1 MLFCGSRDFIS
12 NQTNKGNVTMSHG
25 LKNKLPN
32 ESPGKKNGTVSY
44 RFIHRSL
51 AKLAAIF
58 LASIRFL
65 SLCLSR
71 QLGGNKLSRQLKTS
85 IAIAILVVFTVLIG
99 HTVSAQV
106 GSPPL
111 VPLSQV
117 SIPEPDN
124 IGEFIRNKTAA
135 IALGKTLFWDMQL
148 GTDGNATCATCHFKA
163 GADSRSKNQINPG
176 LKAGDRVF
184 NLAGAP
190 NYQLTAADFPFHKL
204 EDPNNINSKVISDTN
219 DIAGSQG
226 VFRADFVDIVPGSD
240 KDNVTPKPDE
250 IFNVQGINT
259 RRVTDRHSP
268 TVIDAVF
275 NFRNF
280 WDGSAQNIFNG
291 VDRSGLRNPEAF
303 VLKATSRRRLE
314 DTPVRIKNSSLAS
327 QAVAPITTAI
337 ETAAEDLPIAPLRV
351 DLSDTENTVRVTDT
365 SGRLVD
371 SNNADIAASTDAI
384 AESNAMAEQS
394 TRRKIIRRIGRK
406 AGKKLLALPPL
417 AKQLVASN
425 DSVLGTFSKAPQ
437 PGLNKS
443 YEQMIQEAFQ
453 PQWWDSNMVI
463 RVNPNTG
470 RRRFYRRPRNR
481 PLSTIEYTLAEYNFS
496 LFFGLAVQAY
506 ESTLVSNQTPFDQF
520 LAGNRNAFTQQQQQG
535 WQLFLRRGCIGCH
548 ASTELTAA
556 SFRNVASRGRI
567 GRAPIPGTPVED
579 TGFFAIGVRPPQE
592 DAAVGAND
600 EFGNSLSE
608 ARLAQQGKFSQ
619 LLGENPP
626 TLDPPLSSSDTILA
640 DGAFK
645 APGLRNVEL
654 TAPYFHNGGTLTLE
668 QVIDFYSRG
677 GDFGGLPVLNLTN
690 NEKQAFVALLRGMT
704 DERVRF
710 QRAPFDHPQLF
721 VPNGHPGDRNAVT
734 NDGKGQATDQ
744 LLEIPAVG
752 RNGGNP
758 IPDFLSNFSTTGT
771 TLTQ

>member
-1 MLFCGSRDFIS
+1 MLFCGGRDFIS
-12 NQTNKGNVTMSHG
+12 TQTNKGNFAMSHG
-25 LKNKLPN
+25 LKHKPPN
-32 ESPGKKNGTVSY
+32 ELSNKENETVFY
-44 RFIHRSL
+44 RFMTRFF
-51 AKLAAIF
+51 AKLTAIF
-58 LASIRFL
+58 LAGIRLFTSFL
-65 SLCLSR
+65 ARQIGGDRLSR
-71 QLGGNKLSRQLKTS
+71 KLKTS
-85 IAIAILVVFTVLIG
+85 ITIALLAIFTVLTG

-106 GSPPL
+106 GSPPI
-111 VPLSQV
+111 VPLNQV

-148 GTDGNATCATCHFKA
+148 GTDGNVTCATCHFKA
-163 GADSRSKNQINPG
+163 GADSRSKNQLNPG

-190 NYQLTAADFPFHKL
+190 NYQLTAADFPFHQL
-204 EDPNNINSKVISDTN
+204 EDPNNIASRVISDSN

-240 KDNVTPKPDE
+240 KDNVTPQPDD
-250 IFNVQGINT
+250 IFRVQGINT

-268 TVIDAVF
+268 SVIDAVF

-303 VLKATSRRRLE
+303 VLQAANRRRLR
-314 DTPVRIKNSSLAS
+314 DVPVRIKNSSLAS
-327 QAVAPITTAI
+327 QAVAPITTAV
-337 ETAAEDLPIAPLRV
+337 ETAAEDLPIAPLV
-351 DLSDTENTVRVTDT
+351 IDLSDTDNTVRVRDT
-365 SGRLVD
+365 NGNLVD

-384 AESNAMAEQS
+384 AESTATTAQS
-394 TRRKIIRRIGRK
+394 TRRRIIRRIGRK

-425 DSVLGTFSKAPQ
+425 DSVLGAFSKAPQ
-437 PGLNKS
+437 AGLNKT

-506 ESTLVSNQTPFDQF
+506 ESTLVSSQTPFDQF
-520 LAGNRNAFTQQQQQG
+520 LAGNRSAFTPQQQQG
-535 WQLFLRRGCIGCH
+535 WQLFTRRGCIGCH

-556 SFRNVASRGRI
+556 SFRNVSGRGRI

-592 DAAVGAND
+592 DVALGAD
-600 EFGNSLSE
+600 DGFGNSLSE

-619 LLGENPP
+619 LLEENPP
-626 TLDPPLSSSDTILA
+626 TLDPPLSPSDTILA
-640 DGAFK
+640 NGAFK
-645 APGLRNVEL
+645 TPGLRNIEL

-677 GDFGGLPVLNLTN
+677 GDFGGLPVLNLTT
-690 NEKQAFVALLRGMT
+690 NEKQAFVAFLRGLT

-721 VPNGHPGDRNAVT
+721 VPNGHPGNQNAVV
-734 NDGKGQATDQ
+734 NDGKGQATDD

-771 TLTQ
+771 TLSQ

>member
-1 MLFCGSRDFIS
+1 
-12 NQTNKGNVTMSHG
+12 MSHG
-25 LKNKLPN
+25 LKHKPPN
-32 ESPGKKNGTVSY
+32 ELPDKKNETVSY
-44 RFIHRSL
+44 RFIARFFASL
-51 AKLAAIF
+51 ATIFFAVSHFFGLF
-58 LASIRFL
+58 LARKFGES
-65 SLCLSR
+65 
-71 QLGGNKLSRQLKTS
+71 KLSRKLKTS
-85 IAIAILVVFTVLIG
+85 IAIALLVVFTVLTG
-99 HTVSAQV
+99 HTVSAQI
-106 GSPPL
+106 GSPPI
-111 VPLSQV
+111 VPLDRV
-117 SIPEPDN
+117 SVPEPDN

-148 GTDGNATCATCHFKA
+148 GTDGNVTCATCHFKA
-163 GADSRSKNQINPG
+163 GADGRSKNQLNPG

-204 EDPNNINSKVISDTN
+204 EDPNNIASRVIFDSN

-226 VFRADFVDIVPGSD
+226 VFRANFVDIVLGSD
-240 KDNVTPKPDE
+240 KDNVTPQPDD
-250 IFNVQGINT
+250 IFNVQGINV

-268 TVIDAVF
+268 SVIDAVF

-303 VLKATSRRRLE
+303 VLQANNRRRLQ
-314 DTPVRIKNSSLAS
+314 DVSVRIKNSSLAS
-327 QAVAPITTAI
+327 QAVAPITTAV

-351 DLSDTENTVRVTDT
+351 DLSDTDNTVRVTDT

-384 AESNAMAEQS
+384 AESSAEQAS
-394 TRRKIIRRIGRK
+394 RRRIIRRIGRK

-417 AKQLVASN
+417 AKQLVAAD
-425 DSVLGTFSKAPQ
+425 DSVLGTASKAPQ
-437 PGLNKS
+437 PGLNKT

-506 ESTLVSNQTPFDQF
+506 ESTLVSSQTPFDQF
-520 LAGNRNAFTQQQQQG
+520 LAGNRSAFTQQQQQG
-535 WQLFLRRGCIGCH
+535 WQLFTRRGCIGCH

-556 SFRNVASRGRI
+556 SFRNVAGRGRI

-579 TGFFAIGVRPPQE
+579 TGFFGIGVRPPQE
-592 DAAVGAND
+592 DVALGAD
-600 EFGNSLSE
+600 DGFGNSLSE

-626 TLDPPLSSSDTILA
+626 TLDPPLSANDTILA

-645 APGLRNVEL
+645 TPGLRNIEL

-690 NEKQAFVALLRGMT
+690 NEKQAFVAFLRGLT

-721 VPNGHPGDRNAVT
+721 VPNGHPGNQNAVV
-734 NDGKGQATDQ
+734 NDGKGQATDD
-744 LLEIPAVG
+744 LLEISAVG
-752 RNGGNP
+752 RNGGNS
-758 IPDFLSNFSTTGT
+758 IPDFLSSFSTTGT